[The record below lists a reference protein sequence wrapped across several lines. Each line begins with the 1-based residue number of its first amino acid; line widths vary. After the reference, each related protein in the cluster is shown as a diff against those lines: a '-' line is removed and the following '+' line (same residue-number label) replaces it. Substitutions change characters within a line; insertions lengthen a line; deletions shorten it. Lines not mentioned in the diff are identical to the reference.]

1 MSCFIFF
8 WIVMPSIVLYYHVKY
23 CLMLSYIVILSFYY
37 LKCCL
42 ILSCHVY
49 VILYIFMTYVV
60 LQYHTALYCF
70 VLSYH
75 ILYCVVMPYI
85 VLYYHVKCSHFI
97 LSHLLFKTRFLE
109 MGSHPLFKMYQII
122 LNNVGDCHVIISI
135 SCVVMPYNVFLC
147 HVV

>member
-1 MSCFIFF
+1 
-8 WIVMPSIVLYYHVKY
+8 MPSIVLYYHVKY
-23 CLMLSYIVILSFYY
+23 CLMLSYIVILSSY
-37 LKCCL
+37 K
-42 ILSCHVY
+42 
-49 VILYIFMTYVV
+49 YVV

-135 SCVVMPYNVFLC
+135 SCVVMPYNVFC
-147 HVV
+147 YHVVSYHVLCCHAM